1 MGVKKSEGNQDFM
14 AFVGKVNG
22 SSSPWSDV
30 QIVVQP
36 GRLAARNYL
45 NWQKKL
51 ADLRNFWI
59 FRPNN
64 WLI

>member
-14 AFVGKVNG
+14 AFVGKDDG

-36 GRLAARNYL
+36 GSLAARNYL
-45 NWQKKL
+45 NWQK
-51 ADLRNFWI
+51 
-59 FRPNN
+59 
-64 WLI
+64 